1 MSGNRVTGLGLR
13 AVALGL
19 ELGRSVMVMVR
30 VNLTGFPRYRA
41 KGRPGLNRGKQ
52 ESESLLPYAD
62 CCGLV

>member
-19 ELGRSVMVMVR
+19 ELGHSAMMMIWVS
-30 VNLTGFPRYRA
+30 LAGFPRYRA